1 MPQIELRNV
10 SLSYF
15 TLQSETRALRDIH
28 LSVKGGEFISL
39 VGPSGCGKSTLLSLI
54 SGMIKPTNGKVL
66 LFGDPL
72 NHASERVGYML
83 QHDYLFEWRDI
94 LSNVMVG
101 AEIRRM
107 NLKEAKQKA
116 LRLLEH
122 YGLAEFAHYNP
133 NQLSGGMRQRVAL
146 IRTLMTDP
154 DILLLD
160 EPFSAID
167 YQARLS
173 LQDEFSSIIRDQGKT
188 AVLVT
193 HDISEAIAMADRVCV
208 MSARP
213 STITTIHDIHY
224 ATSPRPAPLQTRQEP
239 EYNSYFNT
247 IWKEMKSSVLTD
259 QER

>member
-15 TLQSETRALRDIH
+15 TLQSETKALREIH
-28 LSVKGGEFISL
+28 LSVKDGEFISL

-54 SGMIKPTNGKVL
+54 SGMIRPTEGEVL
-66 LFGDPL
+66 LFGEAL
-72 NHASERVGYML
+72 NQASNRVGYML
-83 QHDYLFEWRDI
+83 QHDYLFEWRDV
-94 LSNVMVG
+94 LSNVMLG

-107 NLKEAKQKA
+107 NIKQARQKA
-116 LRLLEH
+116 LKLLDH

-167 YQARLS
+167 YQARLT

-188 AVLVT
+188 AILVT

-213 STITTIHDIHY
+213 STITTVHEILF
-224 ATSPRPAPLQTRQEP
+224 ATTPRPSPLQARQET
-239 EYNSYFNT
+239 EYNSYFNN
-247 IWKEMKSSVLTD
+247 IWKEMKGSVSAD
-259 QER
+259 KD

>member
-1 MPQIELRNV
+1 MSQIELRNV

-15 TLQSETRALRDIH
+15 TSKSETKALRDIH
-28 LSVKGGEFISL
+28 LSVKDEEFISL

-54 SGMIKPTNGKVL
+54 SGMIKPTKGEVL
-66 LFGDPL
+66 LFGEAL
-72 NHASERVGYML
+72 HSASPRVGYML

-107 NLKEAKQKA
+107 DLKQAKQRA
-116 LRLLEH
+116 IDLLDH
-122 YGLAEFAHYNP
+122 YGLADFAYYNP

-160 EPFSAID
+160 EPFSSID
-167 YQARLS
+167 YQTRLS
-173 LQDEFSSIIRDQGKT
+173 LQDEFSSIIRSQGKT
-188 AVLVT
+188 AILVT

-208 MSARP
+208 MSPRP
-213 STITTIHDIHY
+213 STITTIHDIHF
-224 ATSPRPAPLQTRQEP
+224 ATLLRPTPLLSRQEP

-247 IWKEMKSSVLTD
+247 IWKEMKGSGAIHK
-259 QER
+259 E

>member
-15 TLQSETRALRDIH
+15 TSKSETKALRDIH
-28 LSVKGGEFISL
+28 LSVKSGEFVSL

-54 SGMIKPTNGKVL
+54 SGMIKPIKGEVL
-66 LFGDPL
+66 LFGEAL
-72 NHASERVGYML
+72 HNASNRVGYML

-94 LSNVMVG
+94 LSNVMIG

-107 NLKEAKQKA
+107 DLKQAKQKA
-116 LRLLEH
+116 LRLLDH
-122 YGLAEFAHYNP
+122 YGLAEFAYYNP

-160 EPFSAID
+160 EPFSSID

-193 HDISEAIAMADRVCV
+193 HDISEAITMADRVCV
-208 MSARP
+208 MSPRP
-213 STITTIHDIHY
+213 STITTIHDIHF
-224 ATSPRPAPLQTRQEP
+224 ATAPRPAPLQTRQEP
-239 EYNSYFNT
+239 EYNSYFNN
-247 IWKEMKSSVLTD
+247 IWKEMMGSVHINK
-259 QER
+259 E